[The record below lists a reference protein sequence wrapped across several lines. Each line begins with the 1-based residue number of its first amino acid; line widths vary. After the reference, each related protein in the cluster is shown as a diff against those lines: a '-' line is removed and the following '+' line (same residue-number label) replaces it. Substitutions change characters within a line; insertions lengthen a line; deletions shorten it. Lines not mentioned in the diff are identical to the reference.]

1 MSAPIFMGASVSQ
14 AEFDAYVDEYD
25 AQHAASVKLSG
36 EDPDFFAAYKAIEA
50 ARVMAG
56 AAPLRIMDFGAG
68 RGNCI
73 AHLQREFPDA
83 ALTALDVSSRSL
95 THCAARAIR
104 PIETMCYDGQTLPF
118 DAGTFDLVFTAC
130 VFHHIPAEDH
140 IRLLREIRRTLT
152 PQGRFILFEH
162 NPWNPLTRHAVATCP
177 FDANAVLISGPEM
190 RRRFRA
196 AGFKDVALRWTL
208 FFPAPLAALRPLERG
223 LGWLPLGAQY
233 MLVAR

>member
-1 MSAPIFMGASVSQ
+1 VSH

-25 AQHAASVKLSG
+25 AQHAQSVRLSG
-36 EDPDFFAAYKAIEA
+36 EDPEFFAEYKAVEA
-50 ARVMAG
+50 ARVMA
-56 AAPLRIMDFGAG
+56 AAGLAPQRIMDFGAG

-73 AHLQREFPDA
+73 AHLQRAFPDA

-104 PIETMCYDGQTLPF
+104 PLETVCYDGQTLPF
-118 DAGTFDLVFTAC
+118 EDASFDLIFTAC

-140 IRLLREIRRTLT
+140 IRLLAEIRRTLA
-152 PQGRFILFEH
+152 PKGRFILFEH

-177 FDANAVLISGPEM
+177 FDANAVLITAPEM
-190 RRRFRA
+190 RRRLRA
-196 AGFKDVALRWTL
+196 AGFADVALRWTL
-208 FFPAPLAALRPLERG
+208 FFPAFLAPLRPLERA

-233 MLVAR
+233 CLVAR